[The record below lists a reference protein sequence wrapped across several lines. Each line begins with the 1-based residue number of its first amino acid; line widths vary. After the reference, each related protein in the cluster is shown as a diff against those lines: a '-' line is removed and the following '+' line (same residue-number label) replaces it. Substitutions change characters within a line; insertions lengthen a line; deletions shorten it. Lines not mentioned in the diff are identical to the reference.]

1 MIGVEKLMPR
11 VQRVHIQGKV
21 REENK
26 KNVETMSEEL
36 KETVSR
42 TLDVILTEYFSEK
55 NTGNV
60 A

>member
-1 MIGVEKLMPR
+1 MIGVEKLMP
-11 VQRVHIQGKV
+11 RVHIQGKV

-36 KETVSR
+36 RETVSR
-42 TLDVILTEYFSEK
+42 TLDVILTEYFSKK